1 MPNLSILFLNKTLCL
16 PIIPNLNILVWLCFV
31 VKNFILC
38 SKKIPVGATLVVALV
53 DKNLNYM
60 GRHKTCPYIY
70 IATHKPVDYIEIIL
84 YKKTFDKA
92 VFLFKLQLVSIFLKF
107 NLKIQPLK

>member
-1 MPNLSILFLNKTLCL
+1 MGRHKTC
-16 PIIPNLNILVWLCFV
+16 PY
-31 VKNFILC
+31 
-38 SKKIPVGATLVVALV
+38 KIHLAVLQDAIV
-53 DKNLNYM
+53 KNLNYK

-92 VFLFKLQLVSIFLKF
+92 VFLFKLQLVSIFLQF
-107 NLKIQPLK
+107 NLKIQP

>member
-1 MPNLSILFLNKTLCL
+1 MLCCQKFLFLALKN
-16 PIIPNLNILVWLCFV
+16 IP
-31 VKNFILC
+31 C
-38 SKKIPVGATLVVALV
+38 SKKTPVGATLVVAQMVAQMVALV
-53 DKNLNYM
+53 NKNLNYK

-84 YKKTFDKA
+84 YKKTFDKI

-107 NLKIQPLK
+107 NLKIQP